1 MEPKEK
7 VSLAELVAHHNV
19 IQVDTTSSPTGYPE
33 RLRIAYTAD
42 TMAELRA
49 LKDAAEADGHRV
61 DVVALYRCDG
71 WALWH
76 RMTHGDLDD
85 EAWTQPGVNGTFITM
100 NMRSCAEQEA
110 FNLIAK
116 DRTFDALDELRDAID
131 RVEDLASDLPDPSE
145 LKEGQQYAVQLD
157 DNLRVQH
164 YVKTG
169 DTGYSYDTHNYCTAL
184 LIEEAEQDEE

>member
-7 VSLAELVAHHNV
+7 ASLAELVAHHAV
-19 IQVDTTSSPTGYPE
+19 TQVDTTSSPTGYPQ

-42 TMAELRA
+42 TMEELRA

-61 DVVALYRCDG
+61 DVVTLYRRDG

-76 RMTHGDLDD
+76 RMTSGDLDD
-85 EAWTQPGVNGTFITM
+85 EAWMQAGAHIKLS
-100 NMRSCAEQEA
+100 RHCDAEQEA
-110 FNLIAK
+110 FDLIAK
-116 DRTFDALDELRDAID
+116 DMTYDTLEDMRDAVR
-131 RVEDLASDLPDPSE
+131 RVEDLEESLPDPSD
-145 LKEGQQYAVQLD
+145 LKEGEQYAVQLN
-157 DNLRVQH
+157 DNMRVQY

-184 LIEEAEQDEE
+184 LIEEAGQEDE